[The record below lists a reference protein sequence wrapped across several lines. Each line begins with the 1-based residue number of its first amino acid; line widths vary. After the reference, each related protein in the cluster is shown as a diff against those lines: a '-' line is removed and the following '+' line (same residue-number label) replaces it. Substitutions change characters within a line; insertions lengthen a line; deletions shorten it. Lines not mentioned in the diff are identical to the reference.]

1 VSKIDKRVLVVILHY
16 GLEVYTWNCVKSL
29 LNCPYLDLLIV
40 DNDPSQTLEVPPEF
54 SLNVDLF
61 KTGGLAGFASAN
73 NMGVTHGRKEIHD
86 SVLMLNNDTVIL
98 ENAIPALMRVL
109 DSDDI
114 GAVGPCMSYAD
125 APAKIWACGGAIN
138 KFRLRIS
145 GTQKVKSDSPYDVD
159 YLPGAA
165 ILCKFHVWDLVGGL
179 PERYFLAY
187 EEAEFALRIKA
198 LNYRVIVQPSARIL
212 HHVGMSSDIQPMYL
226 YNAVRNR
233 VRFSQYLFGIY
244 FGFLYGF
251 LITMLEITKSRRN
264 FRLWFK
270 AIKDEIQGRPLN
282 RSALYLIK
290 NLYSFNN

>member
-1 VSKIDKRVLVVILHY
+1 MKKIDKRVLVVILHY

-29 LNCPYLDLLIV
+29 LNCPHLDLLIV
-40 DNDPSQTLEVPPEF
+40 DNDPAQTLEVPPEL

-73 NMGVTHGRKEIHD
+73 NMGVIHGRKETHD
-86 SVLMLNNDTVIL
+86 SVLILNNDTVIL
-98 ENAIPALMRVL
+98 ENAIPALMRAL

-114 GAVGPCMSYAD
+114 GAVGPCMPYAD
-125 APAKIWACGGAIN
+125 APAKIWACGGSIN
-138 KFRLRIS
+138 KFRLRIE
-145 GTQKVKSDSPYDVD
+145 GIQKVKSNDPYDVD

-165 ILCKFHVWDLVGGL
+165 ILCKFYVWDLVGGL

-226 YNAVRNR
+226 YNAIRNR

-244 FGFLYGF
+244 FGFIYGT
-251 LITMLEITKSRRN
+251 LISTREITKSKRG
-264 FRLWFK
+264 FGLWFR
-270 AIKDEIQGRPLN
+270 AIKDEIQGRSLD
-282 RSALYLIK
+282 RTTLHSIK